1 MSAILVLVDHL
12 NGEVSDISFEM
23 MGAARNIAGP
33 LGVPV
38 VAAVLGRDAGTVA
51 AKCGAADMV
60 LAVEAASLDVPT
72 IETTGAVLK
81 QLMELKQAAIV
92 MIGGSNLAW
101 GLGAKLAALTG
112 LPYVNFCKGL
122 RVENDAVL
130 VTSQL
135 YGGKILTDVAL
146 PQNGGIICVSPGSFP
161 PDEGRSGCAA
171 MIETVAVQ
179 VPSSQVQ
186 FSRFIEPEIGDVDIT
201 KQDIL
206 VSVGRGIQSEENI
219 AFAQELADVLGGA
232 VSGSRP
238 VIDLG
243 WLPLSR
249 QVGKSGMTVKPKL
262 YLALG
267 ISGAPEHQE
276 GMGGSQLVIA
286 VNTDPKAPV
295 FDTADYGT
303 TLDLL
308 DLLPALND
316 ALAGRKAAK

>member
-12 NGEVSDISFEM
+12 EGEVSDLSYEM
-23 MGAARNIAGP
+23 IGAARNIAGP
-33 LGVPV
+33 LRAPV
-38 VAAVLGRDAGTVA
+38 VAAVLGHDAGTVA
-51 AKCGAADMV
+51 AKCGGADVV
-60 LAVEAASLDVPT
+60 LTVESASLDVPT
-72 IETTGAVLK
+72 IETTGTVLK
-81 QLMELKQAAIV
+81 QVMEQRQATIAL
-92 MIGGSNLAW
+92 IGGSNLAW
-101 GLGAKLAALTG
+101 GIGAKLAALTG
-112 LPYVNFCKGL
+112 MPYVNFCKGL
-122 RVENDAVL
+122 KVESDAVL

-146 PQNGGIICVSPGSFP
+146 PQNRGIICVSPGSFP
-161 PDEGRSGCAA
+161 LEADKSACAPK
-171 MIETVAVQ
+171 IEAVAVR
-179 VPSSQVQ
+179 VPSPQVI
-186 FSRFIEPEIGDVDIT
+186 FSKFIEPEVGDVDIT

-219 AFAQELADVLGGA
+219 AFAQELADVMGGA

-238 VIDLG
+238 VVDLG

-276 GMGGSQLVIA
+276 GIGGSQLVIA
-286 VNTDPKAPV
+286 VNTDPKAPI

-303 TLDLL
+303 TLDLI
-308 DLLPALND
+308 DLLPALKD
-316 ALAGRKAAK
+316 ALVGRKAAK